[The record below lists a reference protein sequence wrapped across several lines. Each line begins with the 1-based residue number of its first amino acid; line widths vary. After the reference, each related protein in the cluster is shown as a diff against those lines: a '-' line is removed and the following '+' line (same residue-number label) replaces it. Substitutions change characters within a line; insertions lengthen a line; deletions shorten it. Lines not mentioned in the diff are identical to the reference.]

1 MAEWVVED
9 VASTGETPVVGE
21 PRGGVGDLRNPD
33 FPDRVGPNEDWS
45 GSIEAVNTSDET
57 HTFRISKDGEVKA
70 TFDLSPGG
78 SRTIT
83 FRGTGPASFLISLE
97 RKVEKK
103 PPISKKEMVG
113 IGLAIAVGTGLA
125 YKYLR

>member
-1 MAEWVVED
+1 MPWVVED
-9 VASTGETPVVGE
+9 VAPTGEVPAAEE
-21 PRGGVGDLRNPD
+21 PGGGIGDLQNPD
-33 FPDRVGPNEDWS
+33 FPNRVEPNEDWS
-45 GSIEAVNTSDET
+45 GSIEVANTSNES

-70 TFDLSPGG
+70 TFDLPPGG

-103 PPISKKEMVG
+103 PPISKKAIAG
-113 IGLAIAVGTGLA
+113 IGLAVAIGTGLA
-125 YKYLR
+125 YKYLG

>member
-1 MAEWVVED
+1 MPWVVED
-9 VASTGETPVVGE
+9 VAPVGE
-21 PRGGVGDLRNPD
+21 IPVAREPGGATGDLRDPS
-33 FPDRVGPNEDWS
+33 FPNRVGPNEDWS

-57 HTFRISKDGEVKA
+57 HTFRISKDGEVKV
-70 TFDLSPGG
+70 TFDLPPGG

-103 PPISKKEMVG
+103 PPISKKEMAG

-125 YKYLR
+125 YKYLK

>member
-9 VASTGETPVVGE
+9 VASAGETPVVGE
-21 PRGGVGDLRNPD
+21 PGGGIGDLRNPD

-45 GSIEAVNTSDET
+45 GSIESVNTSDET

-83 FRGTGPASFLISLE
+83 VQGHGTSVVP
-97 RKVEKK
+97 
-103 PPISKKEMVG
+103 
-113 IGLAIAVGTGLA
+113 
-125 YKYLR
+125 